1 MCAHPS
7 FGTWIGRIGT
17 RSCIT
22 CCQLWDPLTEEQIA
36 VVYLIVG
43 GIGLLVYIFSSVFVY
58 IGEKDFERSVV
69 STRVGTFEMESAIGL
84 ATSSAY
90 AEADI
95 GQQVSGNAENA
106 VQSARARGLHEG
118 NIGNNS
124 RRGAGKSK
132 RQLLI

>member
-1 MCAHPS
+1 M
-7 FGTWIGRIGT
+7 
-17 RSCIT
+17 T
-22 CCQLWDPLTEEQIA
+22 CYQLWDQLTEEQIA

-69 STRVGTFEMESAIGL
+69 STRVSTLDMESAIGL

-124 RRGAGKSK
+124 RRGAGKAK